1 MYRYFTY
8 VIYNEFYKTQFWI
21 EHVLFCTTRC
31 KQSFVSN
38 LVLEEI
44 LITVCNFLFFLGNV
58 WIQYIPQ
65 VRFLLRSNISYR
77 SDSCSDPI
85 YPTGQIPAQIQY
97 ILQVRFLL
105 ISTYDLWLHFWY
117 LQTFPL
123 SDPWLMTIVLS
134 LVWPDQDWLKPWS
147 TILEANTPTMTP
159 WGGLLILILL
169 LASIS
174 LVVENKKYIFSW
186 HVL

>member
-1 MYRYFTY
+1 MQVSDYNMVSTGSAEEMNVHPCAPLFTW
-8 VIYNEFYKTQFWI
+8 FT
-21 EHVLFCTTRC
+21 
-31 KQSFVSN
+31 VSN

-123 SDPWLMTIVLS
+123 SDPWLSNTYTFFPLFIHVLFTVWLLSVDDHMTSKTLYVSDMLRHK
-134 LVWPDQDWLKPWS
+134 W
-147 TILEANTPTMTP
+147 
-159 WGGLLILILL
+159 L
-169 LASIS
+169 LASCCT
-174 LVVENKKYIFSW
+174 E
-186 HVL
+186 